1 MDMKTQLTEPSGV
14 PRVVTFV
21 VRFWREW
28 SAAGVRWRGR
38 IQDVESGDAASFMDL
53 GKMLQFLRG
62 SGVMA
67 EDESLTQEQEE

>member
-1 MDMKTQLTEPSGV
+1 MIEPSGV

-67 EDESLTQEQEE
+67 DDESVPEEHDD

>member
-1 MDMKTQLTEPSGV
+1 MTEPSGV
-14 PRVVTFV
+14 PRVITFV

-28 SAAGVRWRGR
+28 STAGLRWRGR
-38 IQDVESGDAASFMDL
+38 IQHVESGDAASFMDL

-67 EDESLTQEQEE
+67 EDESLAEEQQE

>member
-1 MDMKTQLTEPSGV
+1 MIEPSGV

-67 EDESLTQEQEE
+67 DDESVAEEHDD